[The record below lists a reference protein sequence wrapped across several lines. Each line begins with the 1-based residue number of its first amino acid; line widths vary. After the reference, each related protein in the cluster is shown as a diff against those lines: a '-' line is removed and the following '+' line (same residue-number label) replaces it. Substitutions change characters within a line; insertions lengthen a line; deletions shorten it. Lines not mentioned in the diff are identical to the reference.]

1 MPDDQQGLKRLMARV
16 RDGDQDAVREL
27 LDTYGDFLLH
37 VIRRRLNRPLRTQ
50 FDSAD
55 FVQAVWASFFTGRL
69 KDQEFASPEDLI
81 NFLAG
86 LARNKVCDAARKGMR
101 TDKRNLYRAHSLDG
115 SAAALAGREPSPLP
129 TPSQVV
135 MAEEQWNRLLDGQP
149 EHYRRILLLLR
160 EGHTQQ
166 EVAAA
171 LRLNEKTV
179 RRVVGLAA
187 LRLKRGAN
195 G

>member
-1 MPDDQQGLKRLMARV
+1 MPDDQQGLKLLMARI

-27 LDTYGDFLLH
+27 LDTYGAFLLH
-37 VIRRRLNRPLRTQ
+37 VIRRRLNALLRTQ

-55 FVQAVWASFFTGRL
+55 FVQAVWASFFAGRL
-69 KDQEFASPEDLI
+69 ADRDFASPEDLI

-86 LARNKVCDAARKGMR
+86 LARHKVCDAARQRLK

-115 SAAALAGREPSPLP
+115 SAAALAGREPSRQP
-129 TPSQVV
+129 TPSQVA
-135 MAEEQWNRLLDGQP
+135 MAEEQWDRLLDGQP
-149 EHYRRILLLLR
+149 EHHRRILQLLR

-166 EVAAA
+166 EVAAE
-171 LRLNEKTV
+171 LRLNEKTI
-179 RRVVGLAA
+179 RRVVGLAV
-187 LRLKRGAN
+187 LRLKRGGN